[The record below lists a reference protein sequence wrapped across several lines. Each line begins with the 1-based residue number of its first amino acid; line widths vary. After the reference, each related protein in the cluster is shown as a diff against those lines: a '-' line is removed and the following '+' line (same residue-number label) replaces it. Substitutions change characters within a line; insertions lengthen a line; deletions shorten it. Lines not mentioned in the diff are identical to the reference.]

1 MADELM
7 YIANDDKQDCPSVD
21 SNYWLKRFNTQL
33 NDPTNQNSLK
43 VPKVDMPTNKK
54 TLLYNF
60 GN

>member
-43 VPKVDMPTNKK
+43 VPKVVKPIYNKM
-54 TLLYNF
+54 LL
-60 GN
+60 